1 MIHLVQIT
9 NIIVKIIWK
18 KRVLLIKN
26 QSEFVIM
33 THLCLNV
40 INQLLK
46 WIVKY
51 KLLKKL
57 KVIMN
62 DIMDGKEVL
71 ILPALIKLK
80 L

>member
-9 NIIVKIIWK
+9 NTIVKIIWK